1 VEELKS
7 VEASDRVHMPE
18 LSVDD
23 RSLSF
28 KEVELG
34 LEEQMAKDESARCL
48 QCGLICY
55 RKEG

>member
-1 VEELKS
+1 MWKDE
-7 VEASDRVHMPE
+7 R
-18 LSVDD
+18 
-23 RSLSF
+23 RLSF

-34 LEEQMAKDESARCL
+34 LDEQMAKDESERCL